1 VVPKCTNPD
10 PAVRSFGS
18 VHLVRKLFVGIGAVL
33 VVLAIGVGWLS
44 WSHAASVEAPI
55 SEPACRTRSQST
67 TPGGSFKA
75 DSSSKNLGTLY
86 IFGPYT
92 APDEVRETLGFA
104 WDRADKADM
113 SVDDG
118 NCLLS
123 FTKNGSV
130 VTYAKV
136 PARKVTS
143 TRRDAEAYRP
153 GTVFTKQPNP
163 TQDNWPLHRRRVSPS
178 GDPAR
183 CACPR
188 RPGHEPH

>member
-1 VVPKCTNPD
+1 MVPKCTNPD

-44 WSHAASVEAPI
+44 WSHAASVGSTDLRARVSDTI
-55 SEPACRTRSQST
+55 AST

-75 DSSSKNLGTLY
+75 DSLVQEPWDALY

-118 NCLLS
+118 NCLLV

-136 PARKVTS
+136 PRSQGDFDKAR
-143 TRRDAEAYRP
+143 RPEAYRP

-163 TQDNWPLHRRRVSPS
+163 TQDNWPYIV
-178 GDPAR
+178 A
-183 CACPR
+183 A
-188 RPGHEPH
+188 